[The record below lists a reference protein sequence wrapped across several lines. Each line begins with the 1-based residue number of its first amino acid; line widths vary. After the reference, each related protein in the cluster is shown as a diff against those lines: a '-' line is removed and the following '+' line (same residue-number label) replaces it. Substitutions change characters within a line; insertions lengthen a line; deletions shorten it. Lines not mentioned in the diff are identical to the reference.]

1 MDRYQFSDTERKT
14 LEKLRAPLAVYQF
27 LNKRV
32 TTLLLSDG
40 FLDLFGLA
48 DREKAMYLMDHN
60 MYEMTHP
67 DDKAR
72 AADEA
77 IRFATKG
84 GRYDLIYRSRRYTGD
99 EEYRIL
105 HSMGEHVFT
114 EDGTRL
120 AYIWYTDEGA
130 FSEENSSQFL
140 VSNEIRRALNEKSAA
155 ESGNYD
161 ILTGLPTMAHFFDL
175 VNQWRRE
182 HRGGNGRAS
191 MLYMNLC
198 GMKHYNR
205 KFGFTE
211 GDNLLR
217 RFAGLLDRAFG
228 HENCSRFGSDHFC
241 AFSQAEDIEKILEDI
256 FSDFLTDKAGPSL
269 PVRVGI
275 YPEIQGMLGVS
286 AECDRAKYACDT
298 IQNIRVSGF
307 RYFDKTML
315 AQAEKRHYY
324 IDNLN
329 KALEDGSLQV
339 YYQPLI
345 RAANGRVC
353 HEEALSRWVD
363 PARGVIPPDEF
374 IPVLEESKLI
384 YKLDLF
390 VVEQILKKITIQ
402 QQEGLYVVPMSVNL
416 SRSDFDTCDIVEE
429 IRRRVDAAGVSHSLL
444 NIEITESAVG
454 KDFDY
459 MKKQIERFR
468 ELGFRVWMDDFGS
481 GYSSLD
487 MLHSIHFDAIK
498 FDMLFMKQFGVSDKS
513 KILLTELIRMV
524 ISLGMDTVCEGVE
537 NKEQASFLHEVGCT
551 MMQGYYFC
559 RPITLDQILE
569 RYRKGVQIGFE
580 NPDES
585 DYYAAIGKV
594 NLYDLTV
601 FSNDDEEAFEHYF
614 NTIPMAILESSA
626 EYYKLVRC
634 NSSYRGFLVK
644 MFGYFPLG
652 KTVNIDEGDGVTGKS
667 FLNAIRECAEMG
679 NKILIEEKL
688 PNGSVI
694 HAFLKSIALN
704 PVTGMRALA
713 VAILKVEKTDKTP
726 VTFTYIAKA
735 LSSDYIRLYY
745 VNIRTDKYIEYSSDT
760 VAGELEVARHG
771 DDFFASR
778 RRDARHALFPGDMPL
793 FLNAFTKEN
802 ILRAIVEEGA
812 FLLSYRLMLGGDPT
826 FVNMKAV
833 HINTDEDH
841 IIIGVTKKNE
851 PTVTNTNVSAA
862 PDGGK

>member
-1 MDRYQFSDTERKT
+1 MDRYQFSDAERKT

-40 FLDLFGLA
+40 FLDLFGLNN
-48 DREKAMYLMDHN
+48 REKAMYLMDHN

-72 AADEA
+72 AAEEA
-77 IRFATKG
+77 IRFATQG
-84 GRYDLIYRSRRYTGD
+84 GRYDLIYRSRLYSSG
-99 EEYRIL
+99 EEYRII
-105 HSMGEHVFT
+105 HSKGEHV
-114 EDGTRL
+114 EADDGTRL
-120 AYIWYTDEGA
+120 AYIWYTDEGPY
-130 FSEENSSQFL
+130 SSD
-140 VSNEIRRALNEKSAA
+140 ADSAA
-155 ESGNYD
+155 GFVLRRSLQEKGADEAGNYD
-161 ILTGLPTMAHFFDL
+161 NLTGLPTMAFFFEL

-182 HRGGNGRAS
+182 HRGGSGRAS

-217 RFAGLLDRAFG
+217 RFSGILDRAFG

-241 AFSQAEDIEKILEDI
+241 AFTQEEDIERILEGI
-256 FSDFLTDKAGPSL
+256 FSEFRTDKAGPSL
-269 PVRVGI
+269 PVRVGV
-275 YPEIQGMLGVS
+275 YSETQGMLGVS

-298 IQNIRVSGF
+298 IQNIRVSGY
-307 RYFDKTML
+307 RYFNNTML
-315 AQAEKRHYY
+315 ADAEKRHYF

-329 KALEDGSLQV
+329 KALKEGSIQV

-345 RAANGRVC
+345 RAANGKVC
-353 HEEALSRWVD
+353 HEEALARWVD
-363 PARGVIPPDEF
+363 PVKGIISPHEF
-374 IPVLEESKLI
+374 IPVLEESNLI
-384 YKLDLF
+384 YKLDLYL
-390 VVEQILKKITIQ
+390 VEQILEKITIQ

-444 NIEITESAVG
+444 CIEVTESAVG
-454 KDFDY
+454 KDFEY
-459 MKKQIERFR
+459 MKLQIERFR

-481 GYSSLD
+481 GYSALD
-487 MLHSIHFDAIK
+487 MLHSIHFDTIK
-498 FDMLFMKQFGVSDKS
+498 FDLLFMKQFGVSNKS
-513 KILLTELIRMV
+513 KVLLTELIRMV

-537 NKEQASFLHEVGCT
+537 TKEQADFLHEVGCT

-559 RPITLDQILE
+559 RPITLDMILD

-601 FSNDDEEAFEHYF
+601 FSNDDEEVFEHYF
-614 NTIPMAILESSA
+614 NTIPMAILESTA
-626 EYYKLVRC
+626 EHYKLVRC

-644 MFGYFPLG
+644 LFGYFPLG
-652 KTVNIDEGDGVTGKS
+652 KTVNIEEGDGVTGRS
-667 FLNAIRECAEMG
+667 FLNAIRECAEKG
-679 NKILIEEKL
+679 CKILIEEKL
-688 PNGSVI
+688 PGDSVI
-694 HAFLKSIALN
+694 HAFLKNIARN
-704 PVTGMRALA
+704 PVTGKCALA
-713 VAILKVEKTDKTP
+713 VAILKVEKDAKTP

-735 LSSDYIRLYY
+735 LSSDYIMMYY
-745 VNIRTDKYIEYSSDT
+745 VNIKTDKFIEYSSNAA
-760 VAGELEVARHG
+760 AGELEIERHG
-771 DDFFASR
+771 DDFFKAS
-778 RRDARHALFPGDMPL
+778 RRDARHALYPGDVPL
-793 FLNAFTKEN
+793 FLNSFTKEN
-802 ILRAIVEEGA
+802 ILRAIEEEGA
-812 FLLSYRLMLGGDPT
+812 FLLSYRLILGGEPT

-833 HINTDEDH
+833 RIKSDEDN

-851 PTVTNTNVSAA
+851 TKVTNTDVSAA